1 MTGNTYASNPAFN
14 GKNFWAGNTFPNIS
28 FNSSGD
34 YISDLH
40 LAMDRTVTRQR
51 SRQSRPSPHS
61 LVIHTPQ
68 SHKHPSPS
76 FHRNDHG
83 WAEILLR
90 SMLYTVTVLYP
101 SPIQGLCFPSSPLT
115 SRSGFYFFFN
125 DSHGTASVADLRVSV
140 QLALPALSTD
150 LRLGNRRN
158 VFLRRRH
165 LSPSPSGSQ
174 CYQRPRRM
182 SWSRIRNWYP
192 AACALAAQDD
202 GLPSPG
208 KVDVICM

>member
-1 MTGNTYASNPAFN
+1 MDRGICYEGVDCSNTYP
-14 GKNFWAGNTFPNIS
+14 PNRTSTQALVSIVTTM
-28 FNSSGD
+28 SG
-34 YISDLH
+34 
-40 LAMDRTVTRQR
+40 QR
-51 SRQSRPSPHS
+51 YYSGRCC
-61 LVIHTPQ
+61 T
-68 SHKHPSPS
+68 
-76 FHRNDHG
+76 
-83 WAEILLR
+83 
-90 SMLYTVTVLYP
+90 TVTVSYP

-182 SWSRIRNWYP
+182 SWSCIRNWYP
-192 AACALAAQDD
+192 AVCALAAQDD

-208 KVDVICM
+208 KVDMICTCYAIASFFCGGLSPCFKCSTRREPEAGVRVGIIGQLSK